1 MEPTVNAAATTVAE
15 NHNIIAMFFEKGGFT
30 SYLIAIAGLSLLVI
44 GIERLQYLYFRIRP
58 VSAQVLSQ
66 LQLLIQ
72 SRKYMEAMQIC
83 NEIQNVPQIQVI
95 KAGLLAVDS
104 GREAMKSSLGS
115 AVVEVSKECEKRIP
129 IISLIAS
136 VATLLGLLGTI
147 SGLIR
152 TFSAISQADP
162 AKKAAMLGIGIS
174 EAMTATAAGLIVGI
188 TAMVVYTLCSSKTDD
203 HISVAKKAGYDLV
216 ATIERSE
223 REA

>member
-1 MEPTVNAAATTVAE
+1 MEPSNAIANS
-15 NHNIIAMFFEKGGFT
+15 NHIAIFFEKGGFT
-30 SYLIAIAGLSLLVI
+30 SYLIVIAGLALILI
-44 GIERLQYLYFRIRP
+44 GLERLHYLYFKIRP
-58 VSAQVLSQ
+58 ISQQVLSQ
-66 LQLLIQ
+66 LNLLIQ
-72 SRKYMEAMQIC
+72 GRKYMEALQIC
-83 NEIQNVPQIQVI
+83 NEVHNVPQVQVI

-147 SGLIR
+147 SGLIK
-152 TFSAISQADP
+152 TFSAIATADP
-162 AKKAAMLGIGIS
+162 AKKAELLGLGIS

-188 TAMVVYTLCSSKTDD
+188 SAMVIYTLCSSKTDD

-216 ATIERSE
+216 ATVERSE

>member
-1 MEPTVNAAATTVAE
+1 MEPTVNAAAAAASNNV
-15 NHNIIAMFFEKGGFT
+15 IATFFQEGGFT
-30 SYLIAIAGLSLLVI
+30 SYLIVIAGLSLLVI
-44 GIERLQYLYFRIRP
+44 GIERLNYLYFKIRP
-58 VSAQVLSQ
+58 VSVQVLSQ
-66 LQLLIQ
+66 LQMLIQ
-72 SRKYMEAMQIC
+72 GRKYMEALQIC
-83 NEIQNVPQIQVI
+83 NDIQNVPQIQVI

-147 SGLIR
+147 SGLIK
-152 TFSAISQADP
+152 TFSAIANADP
-162 AKKAAMLGIGIS
+162 AEKAAMLGIGIA
-174 EAMTATAAGLIVGI
+174 EAMTATAAGLVVGI
-188 TAMVVYTLCSSKTDD
+188 SAMVVYTLCSSKTDD

>member
-1 MEPTVNAAATTVAE
+1 MES
-15 NHNIIAMFFEKGGFT
+15 HNIITTFFEKGGFT
-30 SYLIAIAGLSLLVI
+30 SYLITFAALSLIVI
-44 GIERLQYLYFRIRP
+44 GFERLQYLYFKIRP
-58 VSAQVLSQ
+58 VSSQVLSQ
-66 LQLLIQ
+66 LQMLIQ
-72 SRKYMEAMQIC
+72 GRKYMEALQIC
-83 NEIQNVPQIQVI
+83 NEIQNVPQVQVI

-162 AKKAAMLGIGIS
+162 AKKAAMLGMGIS
-174 EAMTATAAGLIVGI
+174 EAMTATAAGLVVGI
-188 TAMVVYTLCSSKTDD
+188 SAMVVYTLCTSKIDD
-203 HISVAKKAGYDLV
+203 HVSVAKKSGYDLV

>member
-1 MEPTVNAAATTVAE
+1 MEMIKVFFAE
-15 NHNIIAMFFEKGGFT
+15 GGFT
-30 SYLIAIAGLSLLVI
+30 AYLIVIAGLSLIFI
-44 GIERLQYLYFRIRP
+44 GLERLNYLYFRIRP

-72 SRKYMEAMQIC
+72 GRKYMEALQIC

-147 SGLIR
+147 SGLVK
-152 TFSAISQADP
+152 TFAALAKADP
-162 AKKAAMLGIGIS
+162 SEKAAMLGLGIA

-188 TAMVVYTLCSSKTDD
+188 SAMVVYTLCSSKTDD

>member
-1 MEPTVNAAATTVAE
+1 MENSSA
-15 NHNIIAMFFEKGGFT
+15 IAIFFEKGGFT
-30 SYLIAIAGLSLLVI
+30 SYLIVIAGLALILI
-44 GIERLQYLYFRIRP
+44 GIDRLHYLYFKIRP
-58 VSAQVLSQ
+58 ISQQVLSQ
-66 LQLLIQ
+66 LNLLIQ
-72 SRKYMEAMQIC
+72 GRKYMEALQIC
-83 NEIQNVPQIQVI
+83 NQIQNVPQVQVI

-147 SGLIR
+147 SGLIK
-152 TFSAISQADP
+152 TFSAIAAADP
-162 AKKAAMLGIGIS
+162 AKKAEMLGLGIS
-174 EAMTATAAGLIVGI
+174 EAMTATAAGLVVGI
-188 TAMVVYTLCSSKTDD
+188 SAMVIYTLCSSKTDD

-216 ATIERSE
+216 ATVERSE

>member
-1 MEPTVNAAATTVAE
+1 MVNTIRV
-15 NHNIIAMFFEKGGFT
+15 FFEEGGFT

-44 GIERLQYLYFRIRP
+44 GIERLHYLYFRLRP
-58 VSAQVLSQ
+58 LTSQVLSQ

-72 SRKYMEAMQIC
+72 GRKYMEAIQIC
-83 NEIQNVPQIQVI
+83 NDIKNVPQIQVI

-115 AVVEVSKECEKRIP
+115 AVVEVIKECEKRISF
-129 IISLIAS
+129 ISLIAS

-147 SGLIR
+147 SGLIK
-152 TFSAISQADP
+152 TFTAIANADP
-162 AKKAAMLGIGIS
+162 AKKAELLGLGIS

-188 TAMVVYTLCSSKTDD
+188 SAMVIYTMCSSKTED
-203 HISVAKKAGYDLV
+203 HINLAKKAGYDLV
-216 ATIERSE
+216 TTIERSE